1 MHHDHRAARGIA
13 ASLQSGHMDDGAPTS
28 DARTGENEV
37 GRAVKAAAL
46 GLLLGT
52 ALALLARS
60 SSDRR

>member
-1 MHHDHRAARGIA
+1 
-13 ASLQSGHMDDGAPTS
+13 MDDGAPTS

-46 GLLLGT
+46 GWLLGT
-52 ALALLARS
+52 ALALLARP